1 MKKTKIGFLSVAFM
15 YVGTLM
21 GAGFASGREIWQ
33 FLGVFGKSG
42 YLGTAIVA
50 FMFVTIGFMTSR
62 LARIMDSND
71 VGKIIVPGDNNFIK
85 DIVAYFLSIALF
97 LGIIVMSAAGGAL
110 FYQQFGLSRVLGGAI
125 VVILVSISVIGGF
138 ERVLN
143 IFRFV
148 MPVLMVTVIIVC
160 LVVIINNAGE
170 PHAIGVFKPSPLA
183 PNWWLAALLF
193 FSFNA
198 IGIVPIVA
206 TASIHAKNEKH
217 AYFGSILGGILL
229 SILVL
234 AILIT
239 LLTDMEFTAG
249 KDMPML
255 AFSEQLSPAVNLVYI
270 AALSCAIY
278 VSATSTFYGFTIKM
292 ITGSHRKLKIIVAAW
307 IGFALGLIGFTRIV
321 EYVFPL
327 EGFFDV
333 AIIIMLITNYF
344 KTTRKIKGG
353 RSR

>member
-1 MKKTKIGFLSVAFM
+1 MKKSNIGFISVAFM

-21 GAGFASGREIWQ
+21 GAGFASGREVWQ
-33 FLGVFGKSG
+33 FLGVFGKNG
-42 YLGTAIVA
+42 YLGLAIAA

-62 LARIMDSND
+62 LARIMDTND
-71 VGKIIVPGDNNFIK
+71 VGKVIVPGDNNFIK
-85 DIVAYFLSIALF
+85 EIVAYFLSIALF

-125 VVILVSISVIGGF
+125 VVILVSVSVIGGF
-138 ERVLN
+138 ERILS

-148 MPVLMVTVIIVC
+148 MPILMGAVIVVC
-160 LVVIINNAGE
+160 LVVIINNAGA
-170 PHAIGVFKPSPLA
+170 PHAVGTFKPSPLA

-198 IGIVPIVA
+198 IGLIPIVA

-217 AYFGSILGGILL
+217 AYSGAALGGLL
-229 SILVL
+229 ISVLVL
-234 AILIT
+234 LILIT

-255 AFSEQLSPAVNLVYI
+255 AFSEQLSPVVNMVYVG
-270 AALSCAIY
+270 AMSCAIY

-292 ITGSHRKLKIIVAAW
+292 ITGSHRKLKIIVMAW

-321 EYVFPL
+321 EYVFPF

-333 AIIIMLITNYF
+333 AIIIMLIINFF
-344 KTTRKIKGG
+344 KTTRKTKGG
-353 RSR
+353 ISR